1 MSGYLYGLQGDAFYE
16 VATLESVN
24 NQEELVALAEENN
37 DLQRQ
42 IIAEQRASRNTML
55 QIHHEQQVAR
65 QKERTLKVF
74 CLEFEHQ
81 GYSPLEAHRLAQY
94 ELALLDIPSIA
105 DYELSKFKISAEKLI
120 EEQKKKIIRSNNFK
134 YGGVAVLIFSMGL
147 LLFWWSFRDKP
158 EPPLTGIVF
167 FLGIDL
173 LSLFFAIKGKLV
185 ENKIKKSPIENFSDD
200 LFEAKVTELKRETV
214 VEIDRIAR
222 VLHAPGSKLF
232 DYSNVAEAM
241 NEFKSALSQ
250 GEDF

>member
-120 EEQKKKIIRSNNFK
+120 DVQRKRIIKGNNFR
-134 YGGVAVLIFSMGL
+134 YGGIAVLIFSLGL
-147 LLFWWSFRDKP
+147 FIFWLSFRGKP
-158 EPPLTGIVF
+158 EPSPTGLVF
-167 FLGIDL
+167 FLGIDI
-173 LSLFFAIKGKLV
+173 LSLFFAIKGKLI
-185 ENKIKKSPIENFSDD
+185 ENKIKKAPIENFSDD

-214 VEIDRIAR
+214 
-222 VLHAPGSKLF
+222 
-232 DYSNVAEAM
+232 
-241 NEFKSALSQ
+241 
-250 GEDF
+250 